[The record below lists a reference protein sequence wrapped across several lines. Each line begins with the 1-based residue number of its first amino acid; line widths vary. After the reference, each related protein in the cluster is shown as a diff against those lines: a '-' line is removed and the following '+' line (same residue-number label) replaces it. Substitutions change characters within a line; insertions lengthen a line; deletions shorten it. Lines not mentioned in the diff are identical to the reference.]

1 MGAGPDTGGAGM
13 MKIIAIIIIMA
24 VAAGLFIKALISADR
39 EFEIEDEMQVK
50 PWRYEEG
57 DDAKK

>member
-1 MGAGPDTGGAGM
+1 M
-13 MKIIAIIIIMA
+13 IIAIIIIMA

-50 PWRYEEG
+50 PW
-57 DDAKK
+57 

>member
-1 MGAGPDTGGAGM
+1 